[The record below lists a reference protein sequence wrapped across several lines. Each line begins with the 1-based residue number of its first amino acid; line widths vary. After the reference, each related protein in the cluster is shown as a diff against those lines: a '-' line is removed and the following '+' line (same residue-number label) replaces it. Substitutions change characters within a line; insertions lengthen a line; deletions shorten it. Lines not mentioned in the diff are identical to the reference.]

1 MNNADD
7 ETYDTYLK
15 VLSVSW
21 NTATKI
27 FVLEFSHIVN
37 VALKLNIT
45 KRNILKVSVMFFE
58 PLGLII
64 CPILLYIAEII
75 IQKQCNTKMPVGH

>member
-1 MNNADD
+1 MNNTDD
-7 ETYDTYLK
+7 ETYDTYIK

-27 FVLEFSHIVN
+27 SVFEFRHIVN
-37 VALKLNIT
+37 VASKLNIT

>member
-27 FVLEFSHIVN
+27 FVFEFSHIVN
-37 VALKLNIT
+37 VASKLNIT

-64 CPILLYIAEII
+64 CPSFLYIAEII